1 MRPPDARAEFQTE
14 TLLPPDR
21 KGLGTPPLLG
31 NVAVFQLVLLLH
43 KAGNMQRTSLGVVS
57 SACSAREVD
66 WDTPEIQGLME
77 ATSQRSNGPH
87 WATHEAT

>member
-43 KAGNMQRTSLGVVS
+43 KAGNMQRTSLG
-57 SACSAREVD
+57 
-66 WDTPEIQGLME
+66 
-77 ATSQRSNGPH
+77 
-87 WATHEAT
+87 